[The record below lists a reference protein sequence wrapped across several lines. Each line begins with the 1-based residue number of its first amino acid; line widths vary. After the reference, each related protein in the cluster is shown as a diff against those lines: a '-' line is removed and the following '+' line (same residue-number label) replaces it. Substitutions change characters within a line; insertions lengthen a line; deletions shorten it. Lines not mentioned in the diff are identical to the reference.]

1 MIVRDFNEEKLTARR
16 VQTTSWERAGAP
28 QERWDGAYH

>member
-16 VQTTSWERAGAP
+16 VQTTSWESGRLLLKN
-28 QERWDGAYH
+28 DGMAYH